1 VRTIH
6 RTTIVLATAMLLL
19 GWLAIGC
26 GEKRSINGT
35 EGDRRPEKGDIVPW
49 VMGPS
54 GSDAE
59 LAVGS
64 AGIWTMN
71 ADGSDRTQVLDSS
84 ASDPA
89 WSPDGTKIAFTRI
102 VEESAAASATPESI
116 PSIVVMHADGTD
128 QKELLDEPASDPA
141 WSPDGKK
148 IAFSKSTPGG
158 LSSIYIMNADGSGDP
173 RRLTTEHVAR
183 DANPAWSPDGSRIAF
198 QSTRPSTPEP
208 LPLPPNQTGSLLENI
223 EIYVIDACCEESDA
237 NKPQPLTGSIGWN
250 VDPVWSP
257 DGTEIAF
264 TYMSFRRTCPYDCET
279 VVRTTDVYKMD
290 ADGCGKRRL
299 TPADPDNEHPEQGPA
314 WSPDGDRIAYS
325 KNSASSSA
333 IYTMKSDGSGST
345 FVGKFPTFSQTG
357 LALDWL
363 DTTRQEAGKQ
373 DVKVE
378 CTEEAGDEKQGIVAP
393 PKDVTPEAYMAQ
405 INELLREDDL
415 RSSEAGSEARRQAR
429 TQTLKVLEAS
439 DPTDRARVL
448 RFLAGAGLVQGVGAQ
463 TPIISLGQ
471 VDLEDAGLRD
481 VHLGGANL
489 GGADLDGVD
498 MRGADLSEAYAWEI
512 QLRKSDLRGADLA
525 GSNLTGA
532 ELKDADLRGA
542 DLTKANLF
550 GADLT
555 DADLTGT
562 VLTGADLRE
571 AVMSGTEITLPDE
584 QAEKVAAWEA
594 EARDQLRDLAATVK
608 SCLDTYHPT
617 KWDPDVSSQGLLDA
631 KVLYCTTTFKV
642 YSDSLR
648 PNVSYRM
655 VPQTHLVGN
664 AKYNTGEV
672 TIQVAHSFGG
682 SAYESS
688 TTNSDHIARIPRWF

>member
-1 VRTIH
+1 M
-6 RTTIVLATAMLLL
+6 LAAAMLLL
-19 GWLAIGC
+19 GWLLAGC
-26 GEKRSINGT
+26 GEKISVNGA
-35 EGDRRPEKGDIVPW
+35 EGGQQGNGVQRLTGA
-49 VMGPS
+49 S

-64 AGIWTMN
+64 AGIWTLN

-89 WSPDGTKIAFTRI
+89 WSPDGEKIAFTRI
-102 VEESAAASATPESI
+102 VEESADASATPESV
-116 PSIVVMHADGTD
+116 PSIVVMDADGSD
-128 QKELLDEPASDPA
+128 QRQLLDEPASDPD

-158 LSSIYIMNADGSGDP
+158 LSSIYVMNADGSGDP
-173 RRLTTEHVAR
+173 RRLTTEHSAR
-183 DANPAWSPDGSRIAF
+183 DADPAWSPDGTRIAF
-198 QSTRPSTPEP
+198 QSTRPDTPEP
-208 LPLPPNQTGSLLENI
+208 LPLPPNQTGSLLSNI
-223 EIYVIDACCEESDA
+223 EIYVIDACCEESDT

-250 VDPVWSP
+250 LDPAWSP

-264 TYMSFRRTCPYDCET
+264 TYMSFRRDCTYGCEPM
-279 VVRTTDVYKMD
+279 VRTTDVYKMD

-325 KNSASSSA
+325 KTSASSSA
-333 IYTMKSDGSGST
+333 IYTMKPDGSGST
-345 FVGKFPTFSQTG
+345 LVEKFPGYSETG
-357 LALDWL
+357 LTVDWL
-363 DTTRQEAGKQ
+363 DTTANQDANVEQETGEPG
-373 DVKVE
+373 VKVE
-378 CTEEAGDEKQGIVAP
+378 CTEEAGDDRQGIQAP
-393 PKDVTPEAYMAQ
+393 PDDVTPEAYMDR

-415 RSSEAGSEARRQAR
+415 RGSEAGSELRRLAR
-429 TQTLKVLEAS
+429 TQTLKVLEES
-439 DPTDRARVL
+439 DPSDRAKVV
-448 RFLAGAGLVQGVGAQ
+448 RFLAGAGLVQDVGAR

-471 VDLEDAGLRD
+471 ADLEDAGLRD
-481 VHLGGANL
+481 VHLAGANL

-498 MRGADLSEAYAWEI
+498 MRGADLSGVYAWEI

-532 ELKDADLRGA
+532 ELKGADLRDADL
-542 DLTKANLF
+542 TNANLF
-550 GADLT
+550 SADLT
-555 DADLTGT
+555 DANLTGA

-571 AVMSGTEITLPDE
+571 AVMSGTEIALPDE
-584 QAEKVAAWEA
+584 HTEKVAVWEA
-594 EARDQLRDLAATVK
+594 AARGQLRDLTATVK

-617 KWDPDVSSQGLLDA
+617 SGDLDVSSQGLLDA

-642 YSDSLR
+642 YRDSLR

-672 TIQVAHSFGG
+672 TIEAAHSFGG
-682 SAYESS
+682 SAYQSS
-688 TTNSDHIARIPRWF
+688 TADSDRIERIPRWF